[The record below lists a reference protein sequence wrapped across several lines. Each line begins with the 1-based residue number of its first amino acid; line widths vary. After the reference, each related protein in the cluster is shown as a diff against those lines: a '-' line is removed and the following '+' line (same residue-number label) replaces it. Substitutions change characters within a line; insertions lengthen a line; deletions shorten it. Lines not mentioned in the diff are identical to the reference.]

1 MGPLNG
7 DPLYKYVVVFI
18 CAMTRFVRLFT
29 TANLSGPTFRLIL
42 TTYLCQ
48 HHPKSLVWDNHG
60 QFNNSEIRSL
70 LEDFKTTFETTTPYS
85 HQENALVERAIGSIR
100 RHFERWSLNHPNEP
114 FSLFVPYAE
123 RIQNSQPIPGTT
135 FTPIEV
141 VYGTDTQT
149 RFANPS
155 SLDEHLAGVNRLQV
169 KAVET
174 HRAVLQ
180 KRRQEIDHLSARS
193 SQPNLLPGQRILV
206 RNFQKTKQISSQ
218 AWLGPFTVI
227 RTEGNSVIVADLDNT
242 GTTRPVHVKNIKL
255 IDESLKM
262 STKPPRNFFEVES
275 ILAHRMNAQKNLV
288 VTVKWLGY
296 DEPSEENVGRNPS
309 LRRTLPF
316 VRYCRSNPELRQYVE
331 DIEVFNDQP
340 AHRDP

>member
-1 MGPLNG
+1 
-7 DPLYKYVVVFI
+7 
-18 CAMTRFVRLFT
+18 
-29 TANLSGPTFRLIL
+29 
-42 TTYLCQ
+42 
-48 HHPKSLVWDNHG
+48 
-60 QFNNSEIRSL
+60 
-70 LEDFKTTFETTTPYS
+70 
-85 HQENALVERAIGSIR
+85 
-100 RHFERWSLNHPNEP
+100 
-114 FSLFVPYAE
+114 
-123 RIQNSQPIPGTT
+123 
-135 FTPIEV
+135 
-141 VYGTDTQT
+141 
-149 RFANPS
+149 
-155 SLDEHLAGVNRLQV
+155 VNRLQV
-169 KAVET
+169 KAIET
-174 HRAVLQ
+174 HSAVLH

-275 ILAHRMNAQKNLV
+275 ILAHRMNDKKNLV

-296 DEPSEENVGRNPS
+296 EEPSDEIVSRNPS

-316 VRYCRSNPELRQYVE
+316 VRYCRSIPELRQYVE